1 MMLVSATVQVTTANK
16 RRDHIFSVTASDPE
30 GDDLEFSLLSGPEDS
45 YLGNAGL
52 FSVALESKKGKSTYI
67 AIFLLFC

>member
-1 MMLVSATVQVTTANK
+1 MIIFSASVQVTTATK
-16 RRDHIFSVTASDPE
+16 RREHIFSVTASDPE

-52 FSVALESKKGKSTYI
+52 FSVALESKKGKSMCI
-67 AIFLLFC
+67 AMFLLFC